1 MPKKEEKAPKYY
13 AKKYNISVLEQGEP
27 KSINKL
33 TLDIY
38 EYEKKNQ
45 VEKGLFP
52 FLKITR

>member
-1 MPKKEEKAPKYY
+1 MPKKEEKSPKYY

-27 KSINKL
+27 KSIHQL

-45 VEKGLFP
+45 VKKGLFP